1 MSRTATSTWVRVC
14 LGHLGHLKLRWF
26 ITHNTFPNPVW
37 SLFSQMKLPLWA
49 GNWQPPF
56 SSILD
61 ETKKFGL
68 RSSSVHFE
76 WDAFFWAHFFF
87 SADRWDELLKSK
99 RLARSSRKPGRR
111 ERLGPCD
118 PLGPWAVL
126 WDVKWSSVWS
136 HFMTSPNGLWIFN
149 GYFDITRG
157 YIMVYP
163 LTSLFFG
170 SLNPYNEWVK
180 DSHTNHDQFFIPL
193 ILRVHLGPMFDPYIY
208 RSYSTHQ
215 FKWRT
220 KKHPPHVW
228 S

>member
-1 MSRTATSTWVRVC
+1 
-14 LGHLGHLKLRWF
+14 
-26 ITHNTFPNPVW
+26 
-37 SLFSQMKLPLWA
+37 MKLPLWA

-87 SADRWDELLKSK
+87 SRRQVGRVVEKQA
-99 RLARSSRKPGRR
+99 ARAQFQEARTERKAGP
-111 ERLGPCD
+111 LWSPGPCD

-126 WDVKWSSVWS
+126 WDVKGSSVWS
-136 HFMTSPNGLWIFN
+136 HFMTSPNGLWMFN
-149 GYFDITRG
+149 SYFDRTRG

-180 DSHTNHDQFFIPL
+180 DSHTNHDEKLIPL
-193 ILRVHLGPMFDPYIY
+193 ILGPFG
-208 RSYSTHQ
+208 
-215 FKWRT
+215 
-220 KKHPPHVW
+220 PHVW
-228 S
+228 SIYIYIYIDHTVLISSSGVPQNILHMCGHRV